1 MILISSLELTAKKI
15 LHRENKNMMTVVEAK
30 EYLVANACCQLNKCK
45 KCPFKDSM
53 KCLDVSNKDI
63 IEEAIDKV
71 YEEVLNNAKN

>member
-1 MILISSLELTAKKI
+1 
-15 LHRENKNMMTVVEAK
+15 MMTVIEAK

-53 KCLDVSNKDI
+53 QCLDVSNKDI

-71 YEEVLNNAKN
+71 YAEVLSNAKN

>member
-1 MILISSLELTAKKI
+1 
-15 LHRENKNMMTVVEAK
+15 MTVVEAK
-30 EYLVANACCQLNKCK
+30 EYLVANACCHLNKYK

-71 YEEVLNNAKN
+71 YEEVLSNAKN